1 MTHLHRPLQAA
12 ACLCLLLAVALPAA
26 AALFGSGPNPAIP
39 RDAPLP
45 DPPAYTAP
53 STASANQVAVE
64 VRAGKKEDS
73 RIAAAVAA
81 KLLRQPNLQKVTVE
95 VNAGVV
101 TLAGKAL
108 TDEDRDRAATLAR
121 QVQGVSDVVNDIQL
135 DADLRT
141 RFDAALNETRGKLV
155 RGVAALPLIAI
166 GLVIVLLSAW
176 LGRVLARRPAEW
188 LRARSHNP
196 YMEGLVRRTTQ
207 TVAVLIGIVLALDL
221 LDATTLVSALLG
233 SAGVVGLVAG
243 FAFKDIAE
251 NYVAGVL
258 LSLRRPFAPGDHLL
272 VDKYDGKVVAL
283 TSRATLLLTLDGNQ
297 VALPNALVFKSVVT
311 NYSQN
316 AKRRFD
322 FEIALDP
329 AACIADAQRTALE
342 ALRKV
347 EGVLPEP
354 GPYVLVQDM
363 LPDRVTLKALGW
375 IDQRRNDLKRVRSE
389 AMRSA
394 AAALDRAGIR
404 RAGVPAPTPA
414 SMEQADVSP
423 GDTNADT
430 SVDRA
435 IDPQLA
441 EAQQAQVGDNLLAPR
456 PKPPAKG

>member
-1 MTHLHRPLQAA
+1 MRRPPRLQAA
-12 ACLCLLLAVALPAA
+12 ACLCLLATALSGVPAA
-26 AALFGSGPNPAIP
+26 HGAPRAAVPAN
-39 RDAPLP
+39 
-45 DPPAYTAP
+45 TAP
-53 STASANQVAVE
+53 ATATANQVAAE
-64 VRAGKKEDS
+64 VRAGRKEDG
-73 RIAAAVAA
+73 RIATAVAA

-101 TLAGKAL
+101 TLSGAAPA
-108 TDEDRDRAATLAR
+108 DADRDRAATLAR
-121 QVQGVSDVVNDIQL
+121 QVEGVGDVVNDIQL

-155 RGVAALPLIAI
+155 RGIAALPLIAI
-166 GLVIVLLSAW
+166 GLVIVLLSVW
-176 LGRVLARRPAEW
+176 LGRVLARRPASW

-196 YMEGLVRRTTQ
+196 YMDGLVRRTVQ
-207 TVAVLIGIVLALDL
+207 AVVVLVGIVLALDL

-251 NYVAGVL
+251 NYVAGIL

-272 VDKYDGKVVAL
+272 IDKYDGKVVAL

-297 VALPNALVFKSVVT
+297 VSLPNALVFKSVVT

-316 AKRRFD
+316 PRRRFD
-322 FEIALDP
+322 YEITLDP
-329 AACIADAQRTALE
+329 SACIADAQRTALE
-342 ALRKV
+342 ALRTV
-347 EGVLPEP
+347 DGVLPEP
-354 GPYVLVQDM
+354 GPYVLVQEM
-363 LPDRVTLKALGW
+363 LPDRVTLKALAW

-394 AAALDRAGIR
+394 AAALDRVGIR

-414 SMEQADVSP
+414 SMEQAGVSP
-423 GDTNADT
+423 GDTSADT

-441 EAQQAQVGDNLLAPR
+441 EAQQAQVADNLLAPR
-456 PKPPAKG
+456 PATPP

>member
-1 MTHLHRPLQAA
+1 MAAPRRLQAG
-12 ACLCLLLAVALPAA
+12 ACLLLLAVALPAP
-26 AALFGSGPNPAIP
+26 AALFGSAPPAIP

-45 DPPAYTAP
+45 APPAYTAP
-53 STASANQVAVE
+53 GTASANQVAAD
-64 VRAGKKEDS
+64 VRAGKRDDS

-81 KLLRQPNLQKVTVE
+81 RLLRQPNLQKVTVE

-101 TLAGKAL
+101 TLAGEAL
-108 TDEDRDRAATLAR
+108 TDQDRDRAATLAR
-121 QVQGVSDVVNDIQL
+121 QVEGVGDVVNDIQL

-141 RFDAALNETRGKLV
+141 RFDAALSETRAKLV

-176 LGRVLARRPAEW
+176 LGRVLARRPAMW

-196 YMEGLVRRTTQ
+196 YMEGLVRRTVQ
-207 TVAVLIGIVLALDL
+207 TVAVLVGIVLALDL

-272 VDKYDGKVVAL
+272 IDKYDGKVVAL

-316 AKRRFD
+316 AKRRFE
-322 FEIALDP
+322 FEVALDP
-329 AACIADAQRTALE
+329 AACLADAQRVALE
-342 ALRKV
+342 ALRRV

-363 LPDRVTLKALGW
+363 LPDRATLKALGW
-375 IDQRRNDLKRVRSE
+375 IDQRRSDLKRVRSE

-414 SMEQADVSP
+414 SMAQPEVFP

-456 PKPPAKG
+456 AKPATDRPAD

>member
-1 MTHLHRPLQAA
+1 MRPAPRRLQAA
-12 ACLCLLLAVALPAA
+12 ACLCVLLAAALPAS
-26 AALFGSGPNPAIP
+26 AALFGGKPIP

-45 DPPAYTAP
+45 APPAYTAP
-53 STASANQVAVE
+53 GTASANQVAAE

-108 TDEDRDRAATLAR
+108 ADEDRDRAATLAR
-121 QVQGVSDVVNDIQL
+121 QVEGVSDVVNDIQL
-135 DADLRT
+135 DASLRT
-141 RFDAALNETRGKLV
+141 RFDAALAETRSKLV
-155 RGVAALPLIAI
+155 RGVAAVPLIAI

-176 LGRVLARRPAEW
+176 LGRVFARRPAQW

-196 YMEGLVRRTTQ
+196 YMEGLVRRTVQ
-207 TVAVLIGIVLALDL
+207 TVAVLVGIVLALDL

-272 VDKYDGKVVAL
+272 IDKYDGKVVAL

-316 AKRRFD
+316 PKRRFE

-329 AACIADAQRTALE
+329 ASGIADAQRTALV
-342 ALRKV
+342 ALRTV
-347 EGVLPEP
+347 DGVLPEP

-363 LPDRVTLKALGW
+363 LPDRVTLKVLGW

-389 AMRSA
+389 AMRNA

-414 SMEQADVSP
+414 SMERAEVFP

-456 PKPPAKG
+456 PQASSRG